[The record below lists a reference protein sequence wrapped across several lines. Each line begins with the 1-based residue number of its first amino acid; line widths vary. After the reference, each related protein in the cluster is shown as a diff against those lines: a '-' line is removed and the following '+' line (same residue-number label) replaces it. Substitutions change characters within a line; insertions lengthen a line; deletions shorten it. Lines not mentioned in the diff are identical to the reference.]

1 MLSTVLLKTKSNFKI
16 FAKNAAIVTASVF
29 AFFLSI
35 QLIGAGIGAVGQ
47 SFVESILQVTSNPFI
62 GLFIGLLITAI
73 LQSSSTTT
81 TMSVALVASGSIGL
95 EQAIPIIIGANIGT
109 TITSTLVSLS
119 YITKTAEFR
128 KAISA
133 GTSHDI
139 YNILLALII
148 LPLEL
153 NYQFLSTLSRE
164 ISTSLPILYSDQTMF
179 NGISRIF
186 GPINGFFVGTFG
198 PIITTLIAIF
208 LLFFTVKSI
217 SNTLYKR
224 WIGDIK
230 SQADNVI
237 FHSKYKSFGFGLVI
251 TSVIQSSSLTTSL
264 IVPLAAT
271 GKVKIDR
278 AFDFILGANLG
289 TTITA
294 LLAALF
300 KSEAAMSL
308 AIAHFL
314 FNFIGTVLFLN
325 IPYLSRLTTL
335 ISDRLGL
342 LTLRNRMT
350 GFIYILFTFFI
361 IPFTLIYFSTDQNDR
376 IVDNSARQETEKVE
390 QVLQE

>member
-1 MLSTVLLKTKSNFKI
+1 MV
-16 FAKNAAIVTASVF
+16 KNTAIITASVF

-35 QLIGAGIGAVGQ
+35 QLIGAGIGAIGQ
-47 SFVESILQVTSNPFI
+47 TFVESILVVTSNPFI

-81 TMSVALVASGSIGL
+81 TMAVALVATSSISL
-95 EQAIPIIIGANIGT
+95 QQAIPIIIGANIGT

-133 GTSHDI
+133 GTSHDV
-139 YNILLALII
+139 YNILLTLII

-164 ISTSLPILYSDQTMF
+164 ISHAMPILYSRHNMF
-179 NGISRIF
+179 AGISRMF
-186 GPINGFFVGTFG
+186 EPINDFFLFAVG
-198 PIITTLIAIF
+198 PIITTIFAFF

-217 SNTLYKR
+217 SNNLYKR
-224 WIGDIK
+224 WVGNIK
-230 SQADNVI
+230 SQADHVI
-237 FHSKYKSFGFGLVI
+237 FHSKYKSFGFGLVL
-251 TSVIQSSSLTTSL
+251 TGVIQSSSLTTSL
-264 IVPLAAT
+264 MVPLAAT
-271 GKVKIDR
+271 GKIRTDR

-294 LLAALF
+294 ILAALF

-314 FNFIGTVLFLN
+314 FNFIGTILFLN
-325 IPYLSRLTTL
+325 IPYLSKITTL
-335 ISDRLGL
+335 ISDKLGW
-342 LTLRNRMT
+342 LTLRNRVT

-361 IPFTLIYFSTDQNDR
+361 LPFALIYFSVESEDR
-376 IVDNSARQETEKVE
+376 AVDNSIPQETEKVE
-390 QVLQE
+390 KVLQE